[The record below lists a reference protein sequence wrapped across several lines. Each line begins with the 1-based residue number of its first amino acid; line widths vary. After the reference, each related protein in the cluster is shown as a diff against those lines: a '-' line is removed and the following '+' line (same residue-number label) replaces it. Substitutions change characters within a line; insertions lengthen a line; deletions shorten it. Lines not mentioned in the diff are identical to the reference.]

1 MPSLTLSN
9 SVIQTPEQNTAD
21 HLAQITRDS
30 FASLFT
36 NWDAGVKI
44 IWGSSHPQ
52 AVLDAV
58 MAKFVADPANNDSP
72 AEMFQRASQT
82 AAFLESQL
90 TGCTAATMAL
100 IKPFTANADGS
111 IIVTI
116 PPPLGIQSTP

>member
-9 SVIQTPEQNTAD
+9 PVVQTPEQNSAD

-30 FASLFT
+30 FKSLFT

-44 IWGSSHPQ
+44 IWGASHSQ

-90 TGCTAATMAL
+90 PGCTAETL
-100 IKPFTANADGS
+100 KLVKPFTFNADGS
-111 IIVTI
+111 VTI
-116 PPPLGIQSTP
+116 NP